1 MALKIFEILDEQAM
15 VNFTGRVNIL
25 QQTNRELLGVIIVRE
40 GDVFRAHYKGVQ
52 GLKAFYNIIIETAE
66 TLHVDFIVEPEIV
79 GEEDK
84 QIHYPYSV
92 LKNRAQEVLE
102 RYSKVAGLRPPPH
115 VKLLAKAS
123 ILTSEEDIGEAEF
136 QVLCAL
142 TEWSKV
148 EDLYR
153 YCPLLDFEIT
163 ESLVS
168 LRRKNALEV
177 VGSR

>member
-1 MALKIFEILDEQAM
+1 MSLKIFDVLDEQTM
-15 VNFTGRVNIL
+15 VSFTGRVNIL
-25 QQTNRELLGVIIVRE
+25 QQTNRELLGVILIRD
-40 GDVFRAHYKGVQ
+40 GDVFKAQYKGVK
-52 GLKAFYNIIIETAE
+52 GLKAFYNIVIETTA
-66 TLHVDFIVEPEIV
+66 TLHVDFIVEPELV
-79 GEEDK
+79 GDVDK

-92 LKNRAQEVLE
+92 LKNRAQEVLD
-102 RYSKVAGLRPPPH
+102 RYTKVAGLKPPSH
-115 VKLLAKAS
+115 VKLIPKS
-123 ILTSEEDIGEAEF
+123 DILTSDFEIGEAEF

-148 EDLYR
+148 EDLYQ

-177 VGSR
+177 VGTR